1 MRDVQP
7 SFWSGKRVL
16 LTGHTGFKGGWLALW
31 LDDLGATVGG
41 FALAPPTSP
50 NLFDAAG
57 LSELVADVR
66 GDVRD
71 PTSLGRT
78 ITEFAPDV
86 VFHLAAQPLVR
97 QSYAL
102 PVETYATN
110 VMGTVHLLE
119 AARSCASVRV
129 VVNVTTDKVY
139 DNREWAWGYRE
150 SDPLGGHDPYSSS
163 KACSEIVTSAYAR
176 SFLLDRGFAVAT
188 ARAGNVVGGG
198 DWSKDR
204 LVPDAAVALSCGE
217 PVVIR
222 NPHAIRPWQ
231 HVVEPLRGYLMLV
244 EACWAE
250 PSTFSRAFNF
260 GPAPEDMVPVGRL
273 MDMLCRHWPDARW
286 ENVSEAGAPHEATFL
301 KLDTALARSL
311 LAWTPR
317 LSLDRALSLTAEWYR
332 AFYARATPEELREL
346 MRAHIRCVSPPDPT
360 VDGRR

>member
-1 MRDVQP
+1 M
-7 SFWSGKRVL
+7 L

-31 LDDLGATVGG
+31 LDELGARVGG
-41 FALAPPTSP
+41 FALAPSTSP
-50 NLFDAAG
+50 SLFQAAG
-57 LSELVADVR
+57 LGKLEVDVR

-71 PTSLGRT
+71 PVALGRT

-97 QSYAL
+97 ESYAL

-119 AARSCASVRV
+119 AARRSASVRV

-163 KACSEIVTSAYAR
+163 KACSELVTSAYAR
-176 SFLLDRGFAVAT
+176 SFLHDRGVAVAT
-188 ARAGNVVGGG
+188 ARAGNVIGGG
-198 DWSKDR
+198 DWSRDR
-204 LVPDAAVALSCGE
+204 LVPDAAVALSRGE
-217 PVVIR
+217 PVVVR

-231 HVVEPLRGYLMLV
+231 HVVEPLRGYLMLA

-250 PSTFSRAFNF
+250 PASFSRAFNF

-311 LAWTPR
+311 LAWAPR
-317 LSLDRALSLTAEWYR
+317 LHLDRALSLTAEWYR
-332 AFYARATPEELREL
+332 AFYAQATPEALREL
-346 MRAHIRCVSPPDPT
+346 MRAHIRCVSET
-360 VDGRR
+360 